1 MYIKPKT
8 YSITY
13 SHKDQRS
20 VNEFSDTNFQASPL
34 SQFRFNI
41 FQVPQ
46 RRGSTP
52 SMGSSDKARKLH
64 PVEAQLPMLVPFRS
78 EMLRPDWPVSPSPG
92 LGSAN
97 DVQPPSSSHQGTYS
111 CSNH

>member
-41 FQVPQ
+41 FQVPK
-46 RRGSTP
+46 R
-52 SMGSSDKARKLH
+52 
-64 PVEAQLPMLVPFRS
+64 
-78 EMLRPDWPVSPSPG
+78 
-92 LGSAN
+92 
-97 DVQPPSSSHQGTYS
+97 
-111 CSNH
+111 